1 MTVFNHLFKELFKQ
15 KNRNANAVIIIQL
28 ISALAITIISFV
40 AEGRYEAEYWKMVLP
55 MFTFL
60 FAVTSIIAL
69 PIYLVVTCYKNEH
82 VNRSQTWR
90 LAPISDEMFYLD
102 NTLSSF
108 ISVIYLLIV
117 QIIVT
122 AIFAGISFL
131 LFNENLN
138 DTFQSFIDG
147 FKAGSHWHFNIII
160 GNVLQIICLTI
171 LISLFTYLIV
181 SFLNFSTRAIVDYL
195 PGISSKAAVTV
206 LRLVLIIVIAKL
218 LEKIFELF
226 SNLLLSPTNFL
237 FGDINI
243 TLNGIIFLFLVIDIV
258 LLLANMLLIN
268 KFFEAEQNK

>member
-40 AEGRYEAEYWKMVLP
+40 AEGRYEAEDWKMVLP
-55 MFTFL
+55 MFAIL

-117 QIIVT
+117 QIVVI
-122 AIFAGISFL
+122 AILTGISFV

-138 DTFQSFIDG
+138 DA
-147 FKAGSHWHFNIII
+147 FKGLMNGLSGTNYNVAFGNI
-160 GNVLQIICLTI
+160 LQVICLTI

-195 PGISSKAAVTV
+195 PGISSKAAVTI

-226 SNLLLSPTNFL
+226 SNVILSPTNYL
-237 FGDINI
+237 FGNMNI
-243 TLNGIIFLFLVIDIV
+243 TLNGIIFIFLVIDIV

-268 KFFEAEQNK
+268 KFFEAEPNK